1 MRQGEVLTVNK
12 GRMTFRFDVGERHLE
27 QSEDP
32 IVVQKSMESNVE
44 SESSDESRNINY
56 PRLAVVPEPLAGWGD
71 PFSKNEAWEEL
82 MANRYQRV
90 DPIED
95 VFDDF
100 SDKELPN
107 ERIIGP
113 EVEVDHD
120 YAEYRPRRPASMWKI
135 FGTVTAAVV
144 TGALF
149 GFVVLSFFDVGNIF
163 SEDSQKS
170 TAIESIP
177 VNSNIPVETEGQIPA
192 VAVTLEPQT
201 YYMLQ
206 YGVFSNAERVEIAKE
221 ELQKIGLAAGDD
233 PDLGFRV
240 YAGIST
246 DREQAKLLSN
256 QLKTQGVELYVREIT
271 LPSASELAF
280 SGDAENLNRY
290 FDVSADLISSLSTHS
305 ASLLGM
311 ETPIPLSNSEMVVLT
326 ELHRVWTESIKT
338 LQAGLSPEA
347 VVVGKKMEQT
357 MNSAL
362 SSVTEYNRNTS
373 KGHLW
378 EIQSYMMEYM
388 MGQKE
393 IINMMKKN

>member
-1 MRQGEVLTVNK
+1 MNK

-27 QSEDP
+27 QTKGSSKVE
-32 IVVQKSMESNVE
+32 KSMESVVG
-44 SESSDESRNINY
+44 SESIDESGDISY
-56 PRLAVVPEPLAGWGD
+56 PRLTVVPEPIDGWGD

-82 MANRYQRV
+82 MTNRYQRV
-90 DPIED
+90 TPLED
-95 VFDDF
+95 TFDDF
-100 SDKELPN
+100 RDNVGLN
-107 ERIIGP
+107 EGIIGP
-113 EVEVDHD
+113 DDEHN
-120 YAEYRPRRPASMWKI
+120 YAEYRPRRPTPMWKVV
-135 FGTVTAAVV
+135 GTVTAAVV

-149 GFVVLSFFDVGNIF
+149 GFVVLSFFDVGSIF
-163 SEDSQKS
+163 STGSEKS
-170 TAIESIP
+170 AVIESIP
-177 VNSNIPVETEGQIPA
+177 VSNNIPVETEGQIAA
-192 VAVTLEPQT
+192 VAVTIEPQT

-206 YGVFSNAERVEIAKE
+206 YGVFSNAERVETAKQ

-233 PDLGFRV
+233 PDLGYRV

-271 LPSASELAF
+271 LPSANELTF
-280 SGDAENLNRY
+280 SGDAESLKSY
-290 FDVSADLISSLSTHS
+290 FAVSTDLISSLSTHS

-311 ETPIPLSNSEMVVLT
+311 ERPIPLSNSEMAVLT
-326 ELHRVWTESIKT
+326 ELHRVWTGSIKT
-338 LQAGLSPEA
+338 LQAGLSPE
-347 VVVGKKMEQT
+347 VVAIGKKMEQT

>member
-1 MRQGEVLTVNK
+1 
-12 GRMTFRFDVGERHLE
+12 MTFRFDVGERHLE
-27 QSEDP
+27 QQEDTSQVEKSLETIVGSELKDD
-32 IVVQKSMESNVE
+32 
-44 SESSDESRNINY
+44 SENMIY
-56 PRLAVVPEPLAGWGD
+56 PRLAVVPEPMDGWGD

-82 MANRYQRV
+82 MTNRYHRV

-95 VFDDF
+95 LFDDIR
-100 SDKELPN
+100 DKEISN
-107 ERIIGP
+107 EGNIGP
-113 EVEVDHD
+113 ELDHN
-120 YAEYRPRRPASMWKI
+120 YAEYRPRRPASLWKV

-149 GFVVLSFFDVGNIF
+149 GFVVLSFFDVGSIF
-163 SEDSQKS
+163 STGSEKS
-170 TAIESIP
+170 ATIESIS
-177 VNSNIPVETEGQIPA
+177 VSSNIPVEIEGQIPA
-192 VAVTLEPQT
+192 VAVTIEPQT

-206 YGVFSNAERVEIAKE
+206 YGVFSNAERVETAKQ

-233 PDLGFRV
+233 PDLGYRV

-271 LPSASELAF
+271 LPSANELTF
-280 SGDAENLNRY
+280 SGDAESLNRY
-290 FDVSADLISSLSTHS
+290 FAVSTDLISSLSTHS

-311 ETPIPLSNSEMVVLT
+311 ERPIPLSNSEMVVLT

-347 VVVGKKMEQT
+347 VVVGKQMEQT

>member
-1 MRQGEVLTVNK
+1 MNK
-12 GRMTFRFDVGERHLE
+12 GRMTFRFDEGERRLE
-27 QSEDP
+27 RDEEPLKADKP
-32 IVVQKSMESNVE
+32 LERIVD
-44 SESSDESRNINY
+44 SESTDESRTMGY
-56 PRLAVVPEPLAGWGD
+56 PKLVVVPDPMDGWGD
-71 PFSKNEAWEEL
+71 PFSKNEAWEE
-82 MANRYQRV
+82 MMTTTRHQRV
-90 DPIED
+90 DLRED
-95 VFDDF
+95 VYDEIR
-100 SDKELPN
+100 DKEVPHEGNMESDL
-107 ERIIGP
+107 
-113 EVEVDHD
+113 DQH
-120 YAEYRPRRPASMWKI
+120 YAEYRPRRPTSLWKI

-149 GFVVLSFFDVGNIF
+149 GFVVLSFFDVGSIIPSDAQN
-163 SEDSQKS
+163 S

-177 VNSNIPVETEGQIPA
+177 ASSNMPVGTEGQIPA
-192 VAVTLEPQT
+192 VAVTIEPQT

-206 YGVFSNAERVEIAKE
+206 YGVFSNAERVDMAKQ

-233 PDLGFRV
+233 PDLGYRV

-271 LPSASELAF
+271 LPSANELSF
-280 SGDAENLNRY
+280 TGDAESLTRY
-290 FDVSADLISSLSTHS
+290 FTVSTDLISSLSTHS

-311 ETPIPLSNSEMVVLT
+311 ESPIPLSDSEMVVLT
-326 ELHRVWTESIKT
+326 ELHRVWTESIKS

-347 VVVGKKMEQT
+347 VAVGKQMEQT

-378 EIQSYMMEYM
+378 EIQSYMMQYM
-388 MGQKE
+388 MGQKQ
-393 IINMMKKN
+393 IIDIMKKN

>member
-32 IVVQKSMESNVE
+32 IIVQKSMGSTVE
-44 SESSDESRNINY
+44 SESSDESRNITY
-56 PRLAVVPEPLAGWGD
+56 PRLAVVPEPLDGWGD

-82 MANRYQRV
+82 MTNRYQRV

-95 VFDDF
+95 AFDDLQ
-100 SDKELPN
+100 DNEPPN

-113 EVEVDHD
+113 EVDHH
-120 YAEYRPRRPASMWKI
+120 YAEHRPRRPASMWKI

-170 TAIESIP
+170 TAIESMQ
-177 VNSNIPVETEGQIPA
+177 VNSNMPVETEGKIPA

-271 LPSASELAF
+271 LPSASELTF

-290 FDVSADLISSLSTHS
+290 FAVSTDLISSLSTHS

-311 ETPIPLSNSEMVVLT
+311 EDPIPLSNSEMVVLT

-378 EIQSYMMEYM
+378 EIQSSMMEYM